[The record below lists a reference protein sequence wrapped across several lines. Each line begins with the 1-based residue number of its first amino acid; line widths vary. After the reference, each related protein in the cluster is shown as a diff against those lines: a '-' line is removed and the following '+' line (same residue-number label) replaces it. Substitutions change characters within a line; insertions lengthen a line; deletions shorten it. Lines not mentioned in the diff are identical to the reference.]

1 MNSAVSWKVLFHK
14 EKQNKTKQNKTK
26 TNNNKTLWLLTPLLG
41 NNIQACRYF
50 EDIEAFSSVTII
62 WIPFKTKSTI

>member
-1 MNSAVSWKVLFHK
+1 LESPLS
-14 EKQNKTKQNKTK
+14 QRKTKQNKTK

-50 EDIEAFSSVTII
+50 EDIEAFSSVICNNY
-62 WIPFKTKSTI
+62 PDSF